1 MSNVHEMIMIMSN
14 IYQQKLCMPFSPNLM
29 GYVKD
34 AYVWHVS
41 MKMIMSNKH
50 LLCPTCQRCLCPI
63 CINKNFVYH
72 CHLPNGLCP
81 RWLCPT
87 CINKNFVYHCH
98 LIKWVMPKMLM
109 SNIYKKNFVYSVV
122 TFWIMSTCPTCINK
136 ICLTLSSTWICMSKI
151 LCPTCIDKIFL
162 LKLSSMLCQSYHVEH
177 VIPKSLC

>member
-1 MSNVHEMIMIMSN
+1 MSNVHEMIMIMSI

-72 CHLPNGLCP
+72 CHL
-81 RWLCPT
+81 
-87 CINKNFVYHCH
+87 
-98 LIKWVMPKMLM
+98 IKWVMPKMLM
-109 SNIYKKNFVYSVV
+109 SDIYKKNFVYSVV

-151 LCPTCIDKIFL
+151 LCPTCINKFFL
-162 LKLSSMLCQSYHVEH
+162 LTLSSMLCQSYHVPH